1 LMVTGLVLR
10 SFSQV
15 LRQNRGFDADHV
27 TAAQVN
33 LYSPQYSDAK
43 SDSEAAKSAF
53 IDRTLTALRQIPGV
67 QSAAMTSAMPL
78 TGETW
83 IDVLTRPDHPV
94 PSGQEP
100 KVNVRFVS
108 PGFLA
113 TMHIP
118 LLAGRALS
126 DSDRNVL
133 FAADGKPSKAP
144 VPILIS
150 EKLAHDAFP
159 GEDPVGRLTR
169 AFGDQGD
176 GGRHNIVAGVV
187 ADARVNGLRNSAD
200 MLYVPYW
207 YWPPWNVTFL
217 VRSSQPGSAIIP
229 SMRRVIWQIDPQ
241 VAIPALKSLDD
252 QMSESLAGDRFQT
265 LLLSAFGA
273 GALLLALLGVYGVMA
288 YSVSLRQQEFG
299 IRIALGSDKGRLM
312 ALVLRQ
318 AAWPVLAGAAAGM
331 VLAGV
336 AVRAVR
342 SLLFETQ
349 LLDPVAITGSLV
361 LLIFAAALAAV
372 LPARR
377 ASRVDPVEVLRTQ

>member
-1 LMVTGLVLR
+1 
-10 SFSQV
+10 
-15 LRQNRGFDADHV
+15 
-27 TAAQVN
+27 
-33 LYSPQYSDAK
+33 
-43 SDSEAAKSAF
+43 
-53 IDRTLTALRQIPGV
+53 
-67 QSAAMTSAMPL
+67 
-78 TGETW
+78 
-83 IDVLTRPDHPV
+83 
-94 PSGQEP
+94 
-100 KVNVRFVS
+100 
-108 PGFLA
+108 
-113 TMHIP
+113 
-118 LLAGRALS
+118 
-126 DSDRNVL
+126 
-133 FAADGKPSKAP
+133 
-144 VPILIS
+144 
-150 EKLAHDAFP
+150 
-159 GEDPVGRLTR
+159 
-169 AFGDQGD
+169 
-176 GGRHNIVAGVV
+176 
-187 ADARVNGLRNSAD
+187 

-217 VRSSQPGSAIIP
+217 VRSSQPGSAVIP

-349 LLDPVAITGSLV
+349 LLDPVAITGSLI